1 MMKISTHWL
10 RRFVLVA
17 AALTAASVYAEP
29 SWKAHWI
36 WLDNSGPQMNL
47 LAQARREFQLDSPQ
61 SGVIR
66 ITADSRYRLYVNGE
80 WIGDGPVRCFPHKQQ
95 YDEYDISA
103 YLRQGKNVAGVEV
116 MHWGE
121 ETFQY
126 LLGRPSLFAQM
137 EINDGGV
144 HRCIVTDGDW
154 KIRLH
159 PGHER
164 RTQRIAC

>member
-1 MMKISTHWL
+1 MMMKISTHWL

-80 WIGDGPVRCFPHKQQ
+80 WIGDG
-95 YDEYDISA
+95 ISGKDR
-103 YLRQGKNVAGVEV
+103 LIHLRWDGRQGKAD
-116 MHWGE
+116 E
-121 ETFQY
+121 ENDAEY
-126 LLGRPSLFAQM
+126 LG
-137 EINDGGV
+137 NDLQKCPVGFIGAAPHV
-144 HRCIVTDGDW
+144 HTR
-154 KIRLH
+154 KIQRLN
-159 PGHER
+159 
-164 RTQRIAC
+164 